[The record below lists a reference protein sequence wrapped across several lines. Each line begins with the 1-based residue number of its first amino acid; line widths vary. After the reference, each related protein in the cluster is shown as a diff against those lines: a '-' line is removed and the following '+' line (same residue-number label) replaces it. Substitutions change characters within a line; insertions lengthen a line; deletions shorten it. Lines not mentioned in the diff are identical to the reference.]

1 MCVTVRV
8 SGKVLQQNKV
18 PLNLG
23 YQRKREGET
32 ERHSRRQQVKRKAQ
46 QQRHLDSQTPAE
58 ERHVFERQSTGQ
70 DVTSIYV

>member
-1 MCVTVRV
+1 MCVTVYV

-32 ERHSRRQQVKRKAQ
+32 ERHSQKTTSEEKSTTTKAS
-46 QQRHLDSQTPAE
+46 R
-58 ERHVFERQSTGQ
+58 
-70 DVTSIYV
+70 